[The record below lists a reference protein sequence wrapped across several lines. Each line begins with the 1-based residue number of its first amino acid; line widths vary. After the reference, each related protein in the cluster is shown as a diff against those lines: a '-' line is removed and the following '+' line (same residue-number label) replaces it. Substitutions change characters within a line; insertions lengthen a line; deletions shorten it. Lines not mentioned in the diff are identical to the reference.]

1 MNKKFFT
8 FAAIMLVALFGMI
21 EPALAQAQQH
31 SVMYVAATKTL
42 QLFQASRTI
51 LFIVGGFGLIGI
63 AFAAI
68 FGKMNWKWFAALAIG
83 LAIVA
88 AAGAIVDYATTT
100 TDTNMTGG
108 TLTGGNTETNW
119 GTNQAQ

>member
-21 EPALAQAQQH
+21 EPALAQQH
-31 SVMYVAATKTL
+31 SIMAIAAAKTL
-42 QLFQASRTI
+42 ALFQASRTI

-68 FGKMNWKWFAALAIG
+68 FGKMQWKWFAALAIG

-100 TDTNMTGG
+100 TDSNMVGG
-108 TLTGGNTETNW
+108 TLSGGNTQTSW
-119 GTNQAQ
+119 GTTRTTQH